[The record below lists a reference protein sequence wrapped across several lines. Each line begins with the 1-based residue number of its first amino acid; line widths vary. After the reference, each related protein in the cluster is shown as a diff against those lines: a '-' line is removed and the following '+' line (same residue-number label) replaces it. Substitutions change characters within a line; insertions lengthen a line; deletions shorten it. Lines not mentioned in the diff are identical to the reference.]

1 MNELFWYLPAAYLW
15 AYVGSKIPLGV
26 AMAISNKGRYDNGLP
41 RAQQDALTG
50 KGARLRAAHYNAI
63 AAFPPFAVAILVAS
77 SANSVTPLMHGAAV
91 SWCVFRLLYHWA
103 YSSDRSSLRTAF
115 WAGAVSAN
123 MTLLFSMI
131 A

>member
-26 AMAISNKGRYDNGLP
+26 AMAVANQGRYDNDQP

-63 AAFPPFAVAILVAS
+63 AAFPPFVAAILVAA
-77 SANSVTPLMHGAAV
+77 SADVASPLMHGLAM
-91 SWCVFRLLYHWA
+91 SWFAFRLLYHWA
-103 YSSDRSSLRTAF
+103 YSSDRSSLRTVV

-123 MTLLFSMI
+123 IALFFSVV

>member
-26 AMAISNKGRYDNGLP
+26 AMAVANEGRYDNRQP
-41 RAQQDALTG
+41 RDQQDALSG

-63 AAFPPFAVAILVAS
+63 AAFPPFAAAILVA
-77 SANSVTPLMHGAAV
+77 ASVGAATPLMHGLAI
-91 SWCVFRLLYHWA
+91 SWFTFRLLYHWA
-103 YSSDRSSLRTAF
+103 YSSDRASLRTVL

-123 MTLLFSMI
+123 MALLFSPLV
-131 A
+131 